1 MKSPLL
7 ALIVSLSLFVFPI
20 SVSAVQTAARV
31 SPSPENVIEA
41 TVSASESAQIA
52 SESAALAELLA
63 QLQKDDLTKPEETPE
78 KAAVLE
84 LFKQRP
90 EASLNPINFMAYTV
104 QYAVNMGIP
113 ANTIVLIL
121 LLPVLASMIAF
132 IRLVV
137 GLPSMEMLVPIIL
150 SVSLIAT
157 GLTAG
162 SILIISI
169 LIASLASRVILK
181 KVRIMQLPKMSLSLF
196 LVSIMVFLSLLLSAQ
211 LGILS
216 VQYISIFP
224 ILVFILLSD
233 KIVSLQLQRSLLDT
247 LNITFLTIII
257 GLLGYAI
264 LQYNPLREA
273 VLLYPE
279 LILLLIP
286 LNLIIGRYFG
296 LRLTEYFRFK
306 SIKSN
311 GN

>member
-7 ALIVSLSLFVFPI
+7 ALLIAILMLIFPFTAM
-20 SVSAVQTAARV
+20 AVQSPARV
-31 SPSPENVIEA
+31 SPAPNDLVEA
-41 TVSASESAQIA
+41 TASASESALIA

-63 QLQKDDLTKPEETPE
+63 QLQKEDLTKPEETPE
-78 KAAVLE
+78 KKAVLE
-84 LFKQRP
+84 LFQKRP
-90 EASLNPINFMAYTV
+90 ESSLTPINFMAFIV

-121 LLPVLASMIAF
+121 LLPLLASLIAF
-132 IRLVV
+132 IRLVI
-137 GLPSMEMLVPIIL
+137 GLPSMEMLVPIVL

-169 LIASLASRVILK
+169 LIASLASRIILK
-181 KVRIMQLPKMSLSLF
+181 RVRIMQLPKMALSLF
-196 LVSIMVFLSLLLSAQ
+196 LVSVMVFMSLLLSAQ
-211 LGILS
+211 MGILS

-247 LNITFLTIII
+247 LNITFLTIVI

-286 LNLIIGRYFG
+286 LNLVIGRYFG

-306 SIKSN
+306 SSKSN

>member
-1 MKSPLL
+1 MKLPLL
-7 ALIVSLSLFVFPI
+7 ILFIGYLLLFPVTSL
-20 SVSAVQTAARV
+20 AVLQPRV
-31 SPSPENVIEA
+31 SPSPSVIDEA
-41 TVSASESAQIA
+41 TQSATISGQIA
-52 SESAALAELLA
+52 SESAALAELL
-63 QLQKDDLTKPEETPE
+63 QKLQKDDLTKPEETPE
-78 KAAVLE
+78 KKAVLE

-90 EASLNPINFMAYTV
+90 ETVLNPVNFMAFTI
-104 QYAVNMGIP
+104 QYAVNLGIP

-162 SILIISI
+162 TILIFSILV
-169 LIASLASRVILK
+169 ASLASRIILK
-181 KVRIMQLPKMSLSLF
+181 RVRIMQLPKMSLSLF
-196 LVSIMVFLSLLLSAQ
+196 LVSIMVFLSLLVSAQ

-224 ILVFILLSD
+224 ILIFILLSD
-233 KIVSLQLQRSLLDT
+233 KIVSLQLQRSLVDT
-247 LNITFLTIII
+247 MNITFLTVVI
-257 GLLGYAI
+257 GLLGYFI

-286 LNLIIGRYFG
+286 LNLVIGRYFG

-306 SIKSN
+306 SIKN
-311 GN
+311 NVD